1 MNPQKRQQQRAE
13 HTIAELEKAIAEAD
27 AAIAQS
33 KRFFAGEGADLK
45 RELDKL
51 SPEMKARIDSEVEK
65 MMKEIEL
72 ETERAWRMKMFEQS
86 MVYRPRNSRRLV

>member
-1 MNPQKRQQQRAE
+1 MNPQKRQQQRVE
-13 HTIAELEKAIAEAD
+13 QTIAELEKAMAEAD

-33 KRFFAGEGADLK
+33 KRFFAGEGADLM

-51 SPEMKARIDSEVEK
+51 SPEMKARVDTEVEK
-65 MMKEIEL
+65 MMKEIEQ